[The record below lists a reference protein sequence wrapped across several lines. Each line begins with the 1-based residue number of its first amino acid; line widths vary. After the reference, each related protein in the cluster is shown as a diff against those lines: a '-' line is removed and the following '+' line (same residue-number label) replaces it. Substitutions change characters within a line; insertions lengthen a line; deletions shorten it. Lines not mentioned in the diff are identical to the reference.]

1 MTSASQPPAQRDG
14 GLQSVERA
22 VDALELIA
30 ARGTVRVSEVAQA
43 VGIHKSSASRLLAV
57 LHQRNLVEPN
67 GPRGSYRIGAG
78 ILRIAAG
85 VGRSWDL
92 TDVGAATCAALAA
105 ELGETVNI
113 AVRRDDVVVNVHQA
127 SGGATVSADNWVGRP
142 TPLHATSSGKV
153 LLAFDPSAT
162 VPTEPVAHTA
172 ATLSGADL
180 AIALEQV
187 RATGFATT
195 TDEYEIGLAAVAAPI
210 VRRDGSLVA
219 ALSVS
224 GPVTRLGPDR
234 LREIAPRV
242 RQAADE
248 IAAALGH

>member
-1 MTSASQPPAQRDG
+1 M
-14 GLQSVERA
+14 ERA
-22 VDALELIA
+22 VDALEFMA

-85 VGRSWDL
+85 VGRSWDI

-113 AVRRDDVVVNVHQA
+113 AVRREGVVINVHQA
-127 SGGATVSADNWVGRP
+127 AGGATVSADNWVGRP

-153 LLAFDPSAT
+153 LLAFDPRADI
-162 VPTEPVAHTA
+162 PVDREAFTPSTLNGA
-172 ATLSGADL
+172 ALAAD
-180 AIALEQV
+180 LEQV
-187 RATGFATT
+187 RVNGYATT
-195 TDEYEIGLAAVAAPI
+195 TDELEIGLAAVAAPI
-210 VRRDGSLVA
+210 LRPDGSLLA

-234 LREIAPRV
+234 LRDIAPRV
-242 RQAADE
+242 RQAAAE
-248 IAAALGH
+248 IAAASGHLV